1 MRVIQIFVMASHV
14 MSYECILYY
23 SSQSMH
29 IILLRSN
36 TSQHQLS
43 IMHKVVFF
51 LCIIYYYSSRYSS
64 QQYAYS
70 YSSYYQYELVVLVA
84 PATSQTLCILAS
96 RVCIILLARS
106 MHTTSQT
113 STRSTSQQYSL
124 LPFPTCARAPSP
136 PPTVAPSPPVGSVS
150 KNATPPCPAGS
161 LLSVAKLSGVGVYD
175 HGCSFGLQIR
185 PEWTALKVVEPF
197 FGLAYIRVRG
207 ILIPLRESCT
217 QRVRAENYYVQARM
231 APTVYGGAIRFMYCY

>member
-1 MRVIQIFVMASHV
+1 MHNILLLFQILQLVV
-14 MSYECILYY
+14 CILLYQLLLVRARSI
-23 SSQSMH
+23 SSTSYQLDSMHTRQQSMH
-29 IILLRSN
+29 N
-36 TSQHQLS
+36 T
-43 IMHKVVFF
+43 
-51 LCIIYYYSSRYSS
+51 
-64 QQYAYS
+64 
-70 YSSYYQYELVVLVA
+70 
-84 PATSQTLCILAS
+84 T
-96 RVCIILLARS
+96 RS

-175 HGCSFGLQIR
+175 HGCSFGLYIR
-185 PEWTALKVVEPF
+185 LEWTALKVVEPF
-197 FGLAYIRVRG
+197 FGLAYIRVRR

-217 QRVRAENYYVQARM
+217 QRVRAENYYVQPRM